1 VLAGHL
7 NAIDPELNHKDY
19 QWKVNRCY
27 KHIQSVPGS
36 SHATRQI
43 VNFQATFIV
52 LIKHLTAIRDL
63 VFITGIG
70 GELTDHISLHLS
82 RVEEHRHDED

>member
-1 VLAGHL
+1 MLARHL
-7 NAIDPELNHKDY
+7 NAIDPELNHKDH

-36 SHATRQI
+36 SHAARQI

-52 LIKHLTAIRDL
+52 LIAHLTAIRDL
-63 VFITGIG
+63 VFIAGIG

-82 RVEEHRHDED
+82 RVEEHRRDED